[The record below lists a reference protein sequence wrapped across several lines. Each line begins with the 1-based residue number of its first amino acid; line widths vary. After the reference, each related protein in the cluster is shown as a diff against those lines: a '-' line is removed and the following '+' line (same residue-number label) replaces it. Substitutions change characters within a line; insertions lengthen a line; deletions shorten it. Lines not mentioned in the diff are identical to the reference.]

1 MFDQNVQVRD
11 TRNCCLCLTYR
22 VSNKGPIAGLF
33 TFWFSL
39 CVYLCGENILLP
51 CRQCKLHRP
60 IDVSLPRTACE
71 IGQDQVVSSANTS
84 CGAKETSEK
93 SIWHPGVWEGS
104 HSLPAFR
111 QSGVRLRCQVPFR
124 SAELCVKISFIY
136 RSFARALT
144 QEMYRFKK
152 KNPVQKNACV
162 LRELLSLCKF
172 YKYKDSLMYMSYGVY
187 WHELQYIYLFFFIY
201 GQLTGFNCARTPI
214 LIFFS

>member
-1 MFDQNVQVRD
+1 MIWGRMNISTLKECIVKQMFDQNVQVRD

-93 SIWHPGVWEGS
+93 SIWHPGVWKGS
-104 HSLPAFR
+104 RSLPAFR

-144 QEMYRFKK
+144 QEMYRLKK
-152 KNPVQKNACV
+152 KIQFRKTFVC
-162 LRELLSLCKF
+162 
-172 YKYKDSLMYMSYGVY
+172 
-187 WHELQYIYLFFFIY
+187 
-201 GQLTGFNCARTPI
+201 
-214 LIFFS
+214 